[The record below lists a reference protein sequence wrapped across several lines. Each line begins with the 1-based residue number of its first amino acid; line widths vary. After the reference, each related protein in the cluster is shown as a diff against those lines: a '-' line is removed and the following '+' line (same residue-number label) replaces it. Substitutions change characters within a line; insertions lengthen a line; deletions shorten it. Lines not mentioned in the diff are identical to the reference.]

1 MGGVVVLFA
10 ADSPACRVRLR
21 ARGIGQDERRVAN
34 TRVQSP
40 SFRRTPPV
48 EANQMCAPP
57 CGARAPRPHPP
68 QPHAQRPREG
78 ARWLGRGG
86 GRVSPGLHALS
97 RLSKWRI
104 SRSYITFIDT
114 IINISYTLI
123 SLSSLKISAADISTF
138 HTHITLW
145 LARASHHIGR
155 KSPPY
160 AWHERDR
167 ERARA
172 RDAVNDSTRGLDG
185 TSRATNRGR
194 PGHGA
199 PGARQG
205 IARSIVLR
213 AHGAARPHC
222 IGTAVATGM

>member
-1 MGGVVVLFA
+1 M
-10 ADSPACRVRLR
+10 R
-21 ARGIGQDERRVAN
+21 ARRA
-34 TRVQSP
+34 
-40 SFRRTPPV
+40 RTPPS
-48 EANQMCAPP
+48 
-57 CGARAPRPHPP
+57 R
-68 QPHAQRPREG
+68 HAQRPREG

-123 SLSSLKISAADISTF
+123 SLSSLSRSRPRISLPFT
-138 HTHITLW
+138 HTSHFGL
-145 LARASHHIGR
+145 LAHHRTTSAESRRRLTHGT
-155 KSPPY
+155 KET
-160 AWHERDR
+160 ER
-167 ERARA
+167 EGARA
-172 RDAVNDSTRGLDG
+172 RDDVNDSARGLDG

-213 AHGAARPHC
+213 AHGAARSYC

>member
-1 MGGVVVLFA
+1 MLFA
-10 ADSPACRVRLR
+10 AGLSSSFACARDR
-21 ARGIGQDERRVAN
+21 ARREEGGKYTCAVSQFPKDAARRSESNVRAAMWCA
-34 TRVQSP
+34 RAAP
-40 SFRRTPPV
+40 TPPRPR
-48 EANQMCAPP
+48 AR
-57 CGARAPRPHPP
+57 RAPRSP
-68 QPHAQRPREG
+68 AVAG
-78 ARWLGRGG
+78 AWGG
-86 GRVSPGLHALS
+86 GGACQPRSLHALS

-145 LARASHHIGR
+145 LAHASHHIGR